1 MKTPIVGPYSVN
13 SRLAAHDNAITEL
26 AHEIKRIPQ
35 GPSGRDGKDAEPHFC
50 QSALDE
56 VHRLRAALDLL
67 RTEFKALEQMYR
79 DLVARD
85 EHASE
90 YLEYLRAKREA
101 LAKKVQ

>member
-13 SRLAAHDNAITEL
+13 DRLAAHNNAITEL
-26 AHEIKRIPQ
+26 ASELKRIPQ
-35 GPSGRDGKDAEPHFC
+35 GPAGRDGKDAEPHFC

-85 EHASE
+85 KHTSE
-90 YLEYLRAKREA
+90 YLEYLRAKRT
-101 LAKKVQ
+101 KVQK